1 MRQSARSL
9 ALALSLVGSA
19 ICAGV
24 NSAAAAPLCVV
35 GTPGPN
41 SSLGANPNG
50 AQFCNVVNSDN
61 FIDNYFFTLTVA
73 SNFNVNITASNSSFP
88 QIENWQMA
96 VYLDADGNGTGDT
109 LINPPGVVGGT
120 GNPQTIALSILNL
133 AANTGSGQYLLQ
145 VTGDALSSLPDG
157 SIYNGNVSSVAVPG
171 PIIGAGLPGLLV
183 ACGGLLALG
192 RRRRKAKA
200 A

>member
-9 ALALSLVGSA
+9 ALALSLAGSA
-19 ICAGV
+19 ICVGV
-24 NSAAAAPLCVV
+24 NSAAAAPLCVA
-35 GTPGPN
+35 GTPGPGSN
-41 SSLGANPNG
+41 LGANPNG
-50 AQFCNVVNSDN
+50 AQFCNVVSTDN
-61 FIDNYFFTLTVA
+61 FINNYFFTLTVA

-88 QIENWQMA
+88 QIDNWEMA
-96 VYLDADGNGTGDT
+96 VYLDSDGNGTGDS

-133 AANTGSGQYLLQ
+133 AANTGTGQYLLQ
-145 VTGDALSSLPDG
+145 VTGDAALAAPDG

-171 PIIGAGLPGLLV
+171 PIIGAGLPGLLA
-183 ACGGLLALG
+183 ACTGLVMLG
-192 RRRRKAKA
+192 RRRRKAMA